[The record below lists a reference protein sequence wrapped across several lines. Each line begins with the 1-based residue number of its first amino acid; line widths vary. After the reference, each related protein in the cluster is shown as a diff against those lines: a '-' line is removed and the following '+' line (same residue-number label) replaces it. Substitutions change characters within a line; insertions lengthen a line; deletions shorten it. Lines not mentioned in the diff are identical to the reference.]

1 MGLRGFPVIFGG
13 RNMNKR
19 LLSFLLLFVA
29 GTTLLRAQN
38 QNGKSPFRMNI
49 RAGAAVPH
57 GMSNKA
63 FKNSFT
69 GIYDIVASTNFQV
82 FSGFQVGAQYR
93 HNLWKTPDNKIPGLN
108 TYSQSHHGGI
118 RLGYDHVV
126 SDITTAYIGLTA
138 AQGTMRFYGL
148 SIDTGTDIS
157 TLQTRFN
164 YVSLELDAGVYF
176 YTEGSFAIG
185 VQAATAFTN
194 FKFDPYKLFL
204 NQHKAY
210 YAEDLGG
217 SVSQLNVGFILVY
230 SFWKT
235 Q

>member
-1 MGLRGFPVIFGG
+1 MGLRGFTVIFGG
-13 RNMNKR
+13 RNMIKR
-19 LLSFLLLFVA
+19 LLLPVLFFFFGA
-29 GTTLLRAQN
+29 QLQGQN
-38 QNGKSPFRMNI
+38 QGGKSPFRMNI

-63 FKNSFT
+63 FKQSFT

-82 FSGFQVGAQYR
+82 FRGFQAGGQYR

-108 TYSQSHHGGI
+108 TYSQSHHAGI
-118 RLGYDHVV
+118 RIGYDHVV
-126 SDITTAYIGLTA
+126 SEVTTAYIGLTA
-138 AQGTMRFYGL
+138 ARGTMRFYGL
-148 SIDTGTDIS
+148 SVDPGTDLAA
-157 TLQTRFN
+157 LQTRFG
-164 YVSLELDAGVYF
+164 YVSVEVDAGVYF

-194 FKFDPYKLFL
+194 FRFDPYKLFL

-210 YAEDLGG
+210 YADDLGG